1 MIIILSI
8 ESSCDDTSAAV
19 IRDGLLLSN
28 VTASQSVHEE
38 FGGVVP
44 ELASR
49 AHQQN
54 IVPVVD
60 AALRRAGVAK
70 EELSAI
76 AFTRG
81 PGLLGSLLVGTSFAK
96 GLALSLNIPL
106 IEVNHLQGH
115 VMAHFVHPAP
125 EMIAANP
132 KLQGIEFKHPSY
144 PFLCL
149 LVSGGNSQIVLVE
162 NPSASKAVCQQSG
175 LSSVSKAVYLPTMQI
190 IGQTIDD
197 AAGEAFDKCAKV
209 LGLPYPGGPWVDK
222 LAQIGDAKRYPLAKP
237 NIPGYDYSFSG
248 LKTSFLY
255 SLRDQMQAEGVDSID
270 ALAEKVPN
278 LREDYCAALQT
289 TVIDI
294 LLRKLKKAA
303 NDLGVRQV
311 ALAGGVSANSGLRAA
326 LLDYARRYHW
336 QAFIPPFSFTTDNA
350 AMIAQAAYYKYLDG
364 DFCPIDAVPYAK
376 TTI

>member
-1 MIIILSI
+1 MKSVVILAI

-19 IRDGLLLSN
+19 IRDGVLLSN
-28 VTASQSVHEE
+28 VTASQRVHEE

-49 AHQQN
+49 AHQLN

-60 AALRRAGVAK
+60 AALRRAGVENK
-70 EELSAI
+70 ELSAI

-81 PGLLGSLLVGTSFAK
+81 PGLLGSLLVGTGFAK
-96 GLALSLNIPL
+96 GLALSLGIPL
-106 IEVNHLQGH
+106 VEVNHLQGH
-115 VMAHFVHPAP
+115 VLAHFVEPSEALKAATPSMANVEIRHP
-125 EMIAANP
+125 
-132 KLQGIEFKHPSY
+132 KF

-149 LVSGGNSQIVLVE
+149 LVSGGNSQIVLV
-162 NPSASKAVCQQSG
+162 KAYNQ
-175 LSSVSKAVYLPTMQI
+175 MEI

-209 LGLPYPGGPWVDK
+209 MGLPYPGGPWIDK
-222 LAQIGDAKRYPLAKP
+222 LAKEGNPQAFQFSKP
-237 NIPGYDYSFSG
+237 HIQGYDYSFSG

-255 SLRDQMQAEGVDSID
+255 FLRDHLKENPDFIELHKADLCASLQA
-270 ALAEKVPN
+270 
-278 LREDYCAALQT
+278 

-294 LLRKLKKAA
+294 LMNKLKRAA
-303 NDLGVRQV
+303 LDLGVRQV
-311 ALAGGVSANSGLRAA
+311 AVAGGVSANSGLRQAFI
-326 LLDYARRYHW
+326 DYGKRYHW
-336 QAFIPPFSFTTDNA
+336 DVFIPPFSFTTDNA
-350 AMIAQAAYYKYLDG
+350 AMVCQAGYFKYLDH